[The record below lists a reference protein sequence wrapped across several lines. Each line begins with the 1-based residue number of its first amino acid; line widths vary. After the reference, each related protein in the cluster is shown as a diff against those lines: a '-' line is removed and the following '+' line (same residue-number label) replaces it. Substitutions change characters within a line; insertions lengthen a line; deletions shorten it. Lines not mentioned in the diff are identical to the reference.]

1 MPNALLLFAGENTV
15 LGVGS
20 DYFLLALRNG
30 HISVAF
36 NNNGGL
42 QVFTE
47 SGTSTGV
54 YNDAEIHQLILSFQ
68 ERTLEVVV
76 DSNERIQLTS
86 KNFYHKDVICDTK

>member
-1 MPNALLLFAGENTV
+1 MPNALLLFAGANTA

-30 HISVAF
+30 HLSVAF

-68 ERTLEVVV
+68 ERNLEVVV
-76 DSNERIQLTS
+76 DSNERIQLRS
-86 KNFYHKDVICDTK
+86 KNFNHKDVICDTK